1 MPFTWDS
8 LYSFFNPGAARDSSR
23 ESATMIPS
31 SISASESS
39 GPHSVKQ
46 TDVTVPANLT
56 SSTAAGLPI
65 PSPAESSTSSL
76 APSERD
82 YSPPTSP
89 YNHRSPSQS
98 ATSMDTAASTA
109 PSEKQQQE
117 EEAVVGLKQ
126 APKQPQRSHTTPA
139 QASASELDDRPA
151 MPRRSATYI
160 VAPEPLSR
168 DYPKPTEEA
177 TLEEMLAR
185 KPCKHSLGHYVRN
198 PKESNIHHEPRTE
211 AEFAERARK
220 FEEIK
225 RELRMDR
232 ERLASLAK

>member
-1 MPFTWDS
+1 
-8 LYSFFNPGAARDSSR
+8 
-23 ESATMIPS
+23 MIPS
-31 SISASESS
+31 SISVCKCS

-46 TDVTVPANLT
+46 TDVTVPANPT

-98 ATSMDTAASTA
+98 ATSMDTAASTV

-117 EEAVVGLKQ
+117 QQEEEEEGLKQ

-139 QASASELDDRPA
+139 QAPASELDDRPV

-185 KPCKHSLGHYVRN
+185 KPCKHSLGHYLRN

-220 FEEIK
+220 FEETK

-232 ERLASLAK
+232 ERLASLA